1 MFVGASVGVSLVG
14 VSVSVGILVVDGVFV
29 GNLVVGED
37 LSYIAEWPRVR
48 RFVEGDTL
56 KKGDS
61 ACGNKFI
68 EWRFLVGL
76 TVVVSASR
84 VFVTR
89 EDVGAAVAFSV
100 RLFIEGDCVGSVGPA
115 ELLKRRNRGPFDEA
129 VSIIGNEGINGR
141 L

>member
-37 LSYIAEWPRVR
+37 SYIAEWPRVR

-68 EWRFLVGL
+68 EGLFSVGL

-84 VFVTR
+84 VVVTR

-100 RLFIEGDCVGSVGPA
+100 RLFIVGDCVGSVGPA